1 MRLLDTHTGQFVQKD
16 PKDPWIRTEFAILSH
31 TWNDAGEQDFQQLS
45 KIQER
50 YAAKPHP
57 PPNNTESR
65 LPAVEQRPLAAHPP
79 APPHSPHL
87 ARTPSSP
94 SAVSP
99 GIPFPDERT
108 ALLPRSDRTSRM
120 EQGFANEDISATS
133 NPENVPISHSFRRI
147 LQLLLCVLKPVYWL
161 VVRIARC
168 QLHVT
173 TPTSVLAESHHTPD
187 VGLMTPERPA
197 EPASDLPTP
206 PILEDL
212 VERPLD
218 IGAIWNDPELSPKIR
233 EACRVAREAGYRYLW
248 IDSCCIDKASSSEL
262 TESINSMYLWYG
274 LAQVCYAYLVD
285 VPSDEDPREDESAFR
300 KSRWHERGWTL
311 QELIAPPAVI
321 FLAKDWK
328 TFGTK
333 LDLRDLVEEITGIPE
348 EALLHVKSLDEFSVA
363 QRLSWAARRQTS
375 RKEDR
380 AYSLLGVFNIN
391 MPTLYGEGS
400 RAFRRLQE
408 EIVRRIPDL
417 SLFAWNRHIYRG
429 CNPNQD
435 LVQALENAQSFTKLT
450 SSSTPFDSDISDFES
465 GEKIRAIAHDDL
477 FHRLKLKDLPAPE
490 YTFTPHGIRS
500 KLPVVPLSIVL
511 PKRPTDYDPD
521 APPHSQWYLVI
532 LGCEHDDYPG
542 ALLGQVCYIPP
553 SESGVEYLYYGFVE
567 IRPPPDRGPHYSD
580 LFPLSPATIARCR
593 EHIAVKTVYI
603 SKPEHAPAQSQHA
616 RRQRHKTLNLLLLK
630 KTRDAL
636 RAQGYTAE
644 LRGPDEGHRTTHWL
658 TLSNDDHRIAVEY
671 QHTLEDKYY
680 IQRLRIEAN
689 VKVLQPAPG
698 LVEEM
703 EVFSG
708 SMEWRDWIGPH
719 HRWLKSPR
727 IDSASDQVV
736 FTLAA
741 KRLTVQLA
749 FDWAAPSIYIL
760 RVEVVTKTLQDTA
773 PTSPKSAQAEGLQ
786 AAGADDEQGAQVVE
800 AEAEGSGGGVH
811 NAADDARLGALD
823 SEGGAGG
830 PEAGSGGEED
840 GARSESHGWDVDGE
854 AEGEEGTNG
863 DLYDNVKGI
872 KVDFAPQVLAS
883 IDEAQ

>member
-99 GIPFPDERT
+99 GFPFPDERT

-212 VERPLD
+212 VEGPLD

-417 SLFAWNRHIYRG
+417 SLFAWSGRVYGNCKPG
-429 CNPNQD
+429 QD

-450 SSSTPFDSDISDFES
+450 SSSTPFVSGISHFES
-465 GEKIRAIAHDDL
+465 GKKIRAIAHDDL

-490 YTFTPHGIRS
+490 YTFTPHGIRT
-500 KLPVVPLSIVL
+500 KLPVVPLSIAL
-511 PKRPTDYDPD
+511 PERLTEYDSE
-521 APPHSQWYLVI
+521 ARSQWYLVI
-532 LGCEHDDYPG
+532 LGCEHDDLPG
-542 ALLGQVCYIPP
+542 ALLGQVCRIPP
-553 SESGVEYLYYGFVE
+553 SESGVEYLYYGYVT
-567 IRPPPDRGPHYSD
+567 IRPPPERGPEQPD

-603 SKPEHAPAQSQHA
+603 SKPERAPAQSQYA
-616 RRQRHKTLNLLLLK
+616 RRQRHKTLNLMLLK

-671 QHTLEDKYY
+671 LHTLEDSDDR
-680 IQRLRIEAN
+680 QRLTIEAN
-689 VKVLQPAPG
+689 VKVLRPAPG
-698 LVEEM
+698 LAGET
-703 EVFSG
+703 EVDSRAVQRTNFCSP
-708 SMEWRDWIGPH
+708 WRSWDWS
-719 HRWLKSPR
+719 LDMKKV
-727 IDSASDQVV
+727 A
-736 FTLAA
+736 FTHAA
-741 KRLTVQLA
+741 KQLTVQFAL
-749 FDWAAPSIYIL
+749 DWAAPSLYFL
-760 RVEVVTKTLQDTA
+760 RIEVVTETLQDTA
-773 PTSPKSAQAEGLQ
+773 PTSPKSTHVEELQ
-786 AAGADDEQGAQVVE
+786 ASGADDEKGTEDVE
-800 AEAEGSGGGVH
+800 AEGEGSGGGVRS
-811 NAADDARLGALD
+811 ATDDARLGMLE
-823 SEGGAGG
+823 SEGSAGG
-830 PEAGSGGEED
+830 PEAGSVGDEGGV
-840 GARSESHGWDVDGE
+840 RSESHGGDVG
-854 AEGEEGTNG
+854 GSEERGSYIGLTG
-863 DLYDNVKGI
+863 LPCGR
-872 KVDFAPQVLAS
+872 P
-883 IDEAQ
+883 